1 MQKALV
7 QMNIQLT
14 EVLTDV
20 MGATG
25 QAIIRAIVAGERDPQ
40 VLARHR
46 NGRVKA
52 SQADIARAL
61 TGNWRDEHLFVL
73 RQALAMYDDI
83 GRHLAEC
90 DAKLQ
95 SLMAKLGQ
103 AKVDLG
109 KAPRAGSKLRS
120 EFDVRQILANWAGV
134 DLTRINGVAA
144 TTVMKLLTEIGPDL
158 SRFADVKHFLLAGTV
173 PGHQDQRRQ
182 SAAQRLGA
190 GRVLQAT
197 VRPHGQASR
206 EHRHRP

>member
-1 MQKALV
+1 MSMVRESSATVASGVSRIPFERVSRIRRL
-7 QMNIQLT
+7 
-14 EVLTDV
+14 
-20 MGATG
+20 GAAHAKG
-25 QAIIRAIVAGERDPQ
+25 AGADEYPAHRGAHRRDG
-40 VLARHR
+40 RHR
-46 NGRVKA
+46 PG
-52 SQADIARAL
+52 
-61 TGNWRDEHLFVL
+61 HHP
-73 RQALAMYDDI
+73 
-83 GRHLAEC
+83 RH
-90 DAKLQ
+90 
-95 SLMAKLGQ
+95 
-103 AKVDLG
+103 
-109 KAPRAGSKLRS
+109 RAGSKLRS